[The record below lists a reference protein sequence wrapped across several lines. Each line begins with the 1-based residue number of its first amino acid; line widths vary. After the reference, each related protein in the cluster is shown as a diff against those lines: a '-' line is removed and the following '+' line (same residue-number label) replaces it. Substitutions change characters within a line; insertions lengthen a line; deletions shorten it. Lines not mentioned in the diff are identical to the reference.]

1 MMKTEDTAKAFS
13 ARTASQ
19 LPIRGKKCHLK
30 LVLEVA
36 GEGVFLQAGLIILLV
51 FSLPS
56 SFPKSPQPFL
66 PSSDKEGDEHRT
78 ECCSPLCHCKC
89 APHMMW
95 DGGIFGTWPLCI

>member
-36 GEGVFLQAGLIILLV
+36 GEGVCLQAGLIILLV
-51 FSLPS
+51 FFFAIVFSKVLTALPS
-56 SFPKSPQPFL
+56 IK
-66 PSSDKEGDEHRT
+66 
-78 ECCSPLCHCKC
+78 
-89 APHMMW
+89 
-95 DGGIFGTWPLCI
+95 